1 MTIQINTDK
10 TLNGEKRNTDF
21 FSTQIAEALQRFE
34 NHITRVEVHL
44 KDESG
49 SKDGFNDISCLLE
62 ARIEG
67 RKPIAITNQANTM
80 DSAISGAIDKI
91 KTAIESILGKIQ
103 KQNFTL

>member
-10 TLNGEKRNTDF
+10 TLNGKKRSNDF
-21 FSTQIAEALQRFE
+21 FTSQIAQVLQRFE
-34 NHITRVEVHL
+34 PHISRIEVHL
-44 KDESG
+44 KDENG
-49 SKDGFNDISCLLE
+49 KKDGFINISCLLE

-80 DSAISGAIDKI
+80 DIAVTGAIDKI

-103 KQNFTL
+103 KH